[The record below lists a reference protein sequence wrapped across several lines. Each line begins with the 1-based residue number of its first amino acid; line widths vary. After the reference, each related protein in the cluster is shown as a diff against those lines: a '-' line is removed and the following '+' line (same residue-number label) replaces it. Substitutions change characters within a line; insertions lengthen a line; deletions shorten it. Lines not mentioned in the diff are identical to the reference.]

1 VGLLGNNH
9 ALGETFHITSDEILT
24 WNQIFEL
31 VANAAGTEAKLIHIP
46 SDFIAHFDANW
57 GDGLLGDK
65 MHSMIFD
72 NSKIKRVVPEY
83 VAAIPFAQG
92 IKEVMAWYDEDP
104 ARQTINTE
112 FDERIDKIIQAY
124 ESAWTQ

>member
-1 VGLLGNNH
+1 
-9 ALGETFHITSDEILT
+9 
-24 WNQIFEL
+24 
-31 VANAAGTEAKLIHIP
+31 
-46 SDFIAHFDANW
+46 
-57 GDGLLGDK
+57 

-72 NSKIKRVVPEY
+72 NTKIKRVVPDY

-92 IKEVMAWYDEDP
+92 IKEIMAWYDEDP